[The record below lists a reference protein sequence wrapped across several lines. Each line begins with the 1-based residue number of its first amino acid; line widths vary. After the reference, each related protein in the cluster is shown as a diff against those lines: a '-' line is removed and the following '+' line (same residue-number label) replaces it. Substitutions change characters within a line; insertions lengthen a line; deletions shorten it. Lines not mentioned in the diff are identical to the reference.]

1 MRFRPF
7 LIIAVFTLTSSSIA
21 VAADLNVLSQSKQW
35 LRLLHFTRPSL
46 LRSQK
51 SEVGPG
57 DFFLSPEGSHDPLA
71 ELQADIQAFTK
82 TQSPTVGHF
91 NVHPQ
96 CAFPARYHFLKN
108 ELHWTTADVECSELD
123 TYLKKIHG
131 DELSLI
137 FSSAYPN
144 SPPSMFGHTFFRVHS
159 HDRADLLDYG
169 INYSALVGEDDNSV
183 AFAVLGL
190 MGGYYGQFGI
200 VPYYIKVNEYNHAE
214 SRDLWE
220 YDLSLSPGEIRV
232 LLWHIWELQ
241 QNAAFKYYFFDENCS
256 YRLLTVLEVAKPE
269 WDLSDFAV
277 DVIPAETVKRLVAIP
292 GAVKAIHHRP
302 SLRVRMAAQFDRL
315 SSEERQQ
322 ALRVARE
329 NEDVRAIKNPA
340 VLEAAISYLQFRRLK
355 GKLHLDEAD
364 QKRFTAA
371 LVQRASLGL
380 SANEVDD
387 NFAPVSSDLENRP
400 ELGHAPYLIRVGG
413 GSFTQDGTSTGYEEL
428 HFKTAYHD
436 LLNSDVGYLPFS
448 EVNFPSLTLRYSQ
461 ELNSLWI
468 EHLTLMSVTSLAPMT
483 DLEKQI
489 SWKADLSYITPKDLN
504 CVNCHAAMLEGGA
517 GAAEAFLSNRVL
529 VYGLGLLH
537 FEDGS
542 SIQNGFRFTP
552 KLLTAALLQP
562 TLNYKT
568 QLSAA
573 AVADVWQSVRQSH
586 FYELEWL
593 NSMALSQNWEI
604 RASAKTVLPGDR
616 QENVTYRDF
625 SATLNHYF

>member
-1 MRFRPF
+1 MRFKPF
-7 LIIAVFTLTSSSIA
+7 LIIAILALTASNNG
-21 VAADLNVLSQSKQW
+21 VAADLGALSQSKQW
-35 LRLLHFTRPSL
+35 LRLLHFRRPSL

-57 DFFLSPEGSHDPLA
+57 DFFLSPEGNHDPLS
-71 ELQADIQAFTK
+71 ELQADIHAFTDLSSK
-82 TQSPTVGHF
+82 LVGRQQV
-91 NVHPQ
+91 NAQ

-108 ELHWTTADVECSELD
+108 ELHWTTIDVECPELD

-159 HDRADLLDYG
+159 QDRAALLDYG
-169 INYSALVGEDDNSV
+169 INYSALVQEDENSV
-183 AFAVLGL
+183 TYAVLGL

-200 VPYYIKVNEYNHAE
+200 VPYYMKVNEYNHAE

-220 YDLSLSPGEIRV
+220 YDLNLSSEEIRV
-232 LLWHIWELQ
+232 LLWHVWELQ

-277 DVIPAETVKRLVAIP
+277 SVIPAETVKRLVTIP

-315 SSEERQQ
+315 SSEERQL

-329 NEDVRAIKNPA
+329 GEDIQAIKNPA

-364 QKRFTAA
+364 QKRFAAA

-380 SANEVDD
+380 PVDD
-387 NFAPVSSDLENRP
+387 ESSTSSVSSDLENRP
-400 ELGHAPYLIRVGG
+400 ELGHAAYLIRVGG
-413 GSFTQDGTSTGYEEL
+413 GSFSQDGTTAGYEEL

-461 ELNSLWI
+461 QLNSLWI
-468 EHLTLMSVTSLAPMT
+468 EHLALMSVTSLAPMT
-483 DLEKQI
+483 DLEKQV
-489 SWKADLSYITPKDLN
+489 SWKVDLSYITPKDLN

-517 GAAEAFLSNRVL
+517 GAAKAFLSNQVL
-529 VYGLGLLH
+529 IYGLGLLH

-542 SIQNGFRFTP
+542 SIENGFRFTP
-552 KLLTAALLQP
+552 KVLTAALIQP
-562 TLNYKT
+562 TLNYKM

-616 QENVTYRDF
+616 QESVTYRDF